1 MRSLAVLLLLHR
13 CSAGFERACNE
24 SLTPKGAHKH
34 NATPPVG
41 FVVLKQGNSGSSW
54 FSSMI
59 ARLDKT
65 YFLDEAFTNSGAHA
79 APASDADLRRYL
91 ARALAEPTGYYG
103 KGEGCPRWAA
113 CSPGALACFV
123 DRKCRL
129 RAVGFSYNPL
139 PSDGGALAPL
149 GRVVPAWLLA
159 NVPAARLVVWVRTN
173 VVKMAL
179 ATHGDKAAT
188 RDYAATGPSDPAK
201 RLAKWRAYD
210 RSDLGHFADSVNAR
224 IQRNMA
230 LTDWA
235 HAAGDAALLC
245 YYEAFQLDAY
255 AEMERVRD
263 FLGVPKTPGRAYDS
277 ASVKASSEDLRRLD
291 AFPALRRLL
300 LETKNDCLRAMLEDT
315 TPRVYPVCRLLTV
328 AGLAALSGASGRN

>member
-1 MRSLAVLLLLHR
+1 MRSLAPLLLLHR

-179 ATHGDKAAT
+179 ATHGDKAAA

-201 RLAKWRAYD
+201 RLAKWRASVPNSTAGLGGPD
-210 RSDLGHFADSVNAR
+210 RNSELS
-224 IQRNMA
+224 
-230 LTDWA
+230 
-235 HAAGDAALLC
+235 
-245 YYEAFQLDAY
+245 
-255 AEMERVRD
+255 
-263 FLGVPKTPGRAYDS
+263 S
-277 ASVKASSEDLRRLD
+277 SVKSESIRLIFGRIDCARRVLEARPKSLRR
-291 AFPALRRLL
+291 
-300 LETKNDCLRAMLEDT
+300 N
-315 TPRVYPVCRLLTV
+315 
-328 AGLAALSGASGRN
+328 GRIRSH